1 MLLWAFFSSSMSIH
15 SSCLRQIVR
24 MIALSEV
31 ALTPSM
37 TAERSSE
44 KITYS

>member
-1 MLLWAFFSSSMSIH
+1 MLPWAFFSSSTSIP

-24 MIALSEV
+24 MIAFNEV